1 MMQVIRR
8 NIKLARFS
16 NAWTLCQVL
25 KDEAM
30 MIELA
35 QAALKKLEID
45 FAGRIYRH
53 LGDIG
58 MVWSLN
64 EIRTI
69 EDKKLLSGHVAM
81 ILGDYNL
88 AANLYLQS
96 GSPVEALNMRRDLL
110 QWDQALHLANK
121 LAPQEIPY
129 ISKEYAQQLEFT
141 GAYAD
146 ALLHYEKGTLKD
158 TSTGEILTKLGTKST
173 NIGPTEA
180 QQKLSDKED
189 E

>member
-1 MMQVIRR
+1 
-8 NIKLARFS
+8 
-16 NAWTLCQVL
+16 
-25 KDEAM
+25 
-30 MIELA
+30 
-35 QAALKKLEID
+35 
-45 FAGRIYRH
+45 
-53 LGDIG
+53 

-64 EIRTI
+64 EIKDT

-88 AANLYLQS
+88 AQNLYLQS

-141 GAYAD
+141 GNYKES
-146 ALLHYEKGTLKD
+146 LNHFEKG
-158 TSTGEILTKLGTKST
+158 LGVTAK
-173 NIGPTEA
+173 
-180 QQKLSDKED
+180 KFDDED
-189 E
+189 QHFVSCKMGVARMALR

>member
-1 MMQVIRR
+1 
-8 NIKLARFS
+8 
-16 NAWTLCQVL
+16 
-25 KDEAM
+25 M

-45 FAGRIYRH
+45 FSGRIYRH

-96 GSPVEALNMRRDLL
+96 GKNFLDTKTEGMCKPHYNNQDLSP
-110 QWDQALHLANK
+110 LANGIYFIVITNK
-121 LAPQEIPY
+121 PP
-129 ISKEYAQQLEFT
+129 
-141 GAYAD
+141 
-146 ALLHYEKGTLKD
+146 LH
-158 TSTGEILTKLGTKST
+158 
-173 NIGPTEA
+173 N
-180 QQKLSDKED
+180 
-189 E
+189 

>member
-1 MMQVIRR
+1 
-8 NIKLARFS
+8 
-16 NAWTLCQVL
+16 
-25 KDEAM
+25 M

-96 GSPVEALNMRRDLL
+96 GKNFL
-110 QWDQALHLANK
+110 
-121 LAPQEIPY
+121 
-129 ISKEYAQQLEFT
+129 
-141 GAYAD
+141 
-146 ALLHYEKGTLKD
+146 D
-158 TSTGEILTKLGTKST
+158 TKPEGIFKPHFN
-173 NIGPTEA
+173 NIG
-180 QQKLSDKED
+180 QWGLIYSNH
-189 E
+189 

>member
-1 MMQVIRR
+1 MM
-8 NIKLARFS
+8 
-16 NAWTLCQVL
+16 T
-25 KDEAM
+25 
-30 MIELA
+30 ELA

-64 EIRTI
+64 EIRNI

-96 GSPVEALNMRRDLL
+96 GNVLDILNSVFDPILYIYL
-110 QWDQALHLANK
+110 Q
-121 LAPQEIPY
+121 IP
-129 ISKEYAQQLEFT
+129 FF
-141 GAYAD
+141 
-146 ALLHYEKGTLKD
+146 
-158 TSTGEILTKLGTKST
+158 
-173 NIGPTEA
+173 
-180 QQKLSDKED
+180 
-189 E
+189 

>member
-1 MMQVIRR
+1 
-8 NIKLARFS
+8 
-16 NAWTLCQVL
+16 
-25 KDEAM
+25 M

-96 GSPVEALNMRRDLL
+96 GKNFLDTKTEGNVLCKLNQTTLL
-110 QWDQALHLANK
+110 RLCT
-121 LAPQEIPY
+121 PQIPRY
-129 ISKEYAQQLEFT
+129 F
-141 GAYAD
+141 
-146 ALLHYEKGTLKD
+146 
-158 TSTGEILTKLGTKST
+158 
-173 NIGPTEA
+173 NPF
-180 QQKLSDKED
+180 
-189 E
+189 

>member
-1 MMQVIRR
+1 MMV
-8 NIKLARFS
+8 
-16 NAWTLCQVL
+16 
-25 KDEAM
+25 
-30 MIELA
+30 ELA

-96 GSPVEALNMRRDLL
+96 GKNFLDTTGVTPFGFDAYF
-110 QWDQALHLANK
+110 
-121 LAPQEIPY
+121 I
-129 ISKEYAQQLEFT
+129 ISSQTVVSF
-141 GAYAD
+141 
-146 ALLHYEKGTLKD
+146 
-158 TSTGEILTKLGTKST
+158 
-173 NIGPTEA
+173 
-180 QQKLSDKED
+180 
-189 E
+189 

>member
-1 MMQVIRR
+1 
-8 NIKLARFS
+8 
-16 NAWTLCQVL
+16 
-25 KDEAM
+25 M

-96 GSPVEALNMRRDLL
+96 GKTLL
-110 QWDQALHLANK
+110 KPNYCCYSRVQN
-121 LAPQEIPY
+121 
-129 ISKEYAQQLEFT
+129 
-141 GAYAD
+141 
-146 ALLHYEKGTLKD
+146 
-158 TSTGEILTKLGTKST
+158 ST
-173 NIGPTEA
+173 
-180 QQKLSDKED
+180 
-189 E
+189 

>member
-1 MMQVIRR
+1 M
-8 NIKLARFS
+8 
-16 NAWTLCQVL
+16 L
-25 KDEAM
+25 KDESM

-45 FAGRIYRH
+45 FAGRIYRY

-64 EIRTI
+64 EIKSI

-96 GSPVEALNMRRDLL
+96 G
-110 QWDQALHLANK
+110 
-121 LAPQEIPY
+121 
-129 ISKEYAQQLEFT
+129 
-141 GAYAD
+141 
-146 ALLHYEKGTLKD
+146 
-158 TSTGEILTKLGTKST
+158 EILH
-173 NIGPTEA
+173 
-180 QQKLSDKED
+180 
-189 E
+189 